1 MLQYIKIVNIEKVNN
16 MTKQLELKNEKVW
29 KLLLKF
35 SIPAIIGMMVNALY
49 NVVDRMYIGR
59 LGPLAMTGIGL
70 NLPFMTMLLAFGM
83 LVGIG
88 SAAIISIR
96 LGQNK
101 KDEAEKILGNAF
113 TLLFIIF
120 TIVMVL
126 SYIFKTDLL
135 YIFGAS
141 SETIGYA
148 DDYITIILAGALFQ
162 GLGFGI
168 NNIIRAEGNPK
179 IAMYTMLIGAVI
191 NIVLDPIFIF
201 SFNMGIKGAAIATII
216 SQFVSMV
223 WVLYHFLSDK
233 SILKFK
239 VSNLKLESKIIKNI
253 FAIGISPFFM
263 QMAASMVTIISNNA
277 LKANGGDL
285 AIGAMTVINA
295 VVIFFLMPIFGINQG
310 SQPIIG
316 FNYGAGEYK
325 RVKSALKL
333 AVAGATVIATLGF
346 VLTQFYTVGLIKIF
360 NDDPQLIN
368 VTTKGMRIFLSM
380 LPIIGFQIVSSNY
393 FQAVGKAPKAM
404 FLSLLR
410 QVIVLIPLLII
421 LPKYIGLTGVWL
433 AGPIADFTASIVTAI
448 FLYNEL
454 KHLNNSHQNKINS
467 SNSVE
472 IGSI

>member
-1 MLQYIKIVNIEKVNN
+1 MNN
-16 MTKQLELKNEKVW
+16 QLELKNEKIW
-29 KLLLKF
+29 KLLLKY

-59 LGPLAMTGIGL
+59 LGHLAMTGIGL

-96 LGQNK
+96 LGQNR
-101 KDEAEKILGNAF
+101 KDEAEKILGNAV

-120 TIVMVL
+120 SIIMTL

-179 IAMYTMLIGAVI
+179 IAMYTMLIGAII
-191 NIVLDPIFIF
+191 NIILDPIFIF
-201 SFNMGIKGAAIATII
+201 TLNMGIKGAALATII
-216 SQFVSMV
+216 SQFASMV
-223 WVLYHFLSDK
+223 WVLHHFLSDK
-233 SILKFK
+233 SIIKFK
-239 VSNLKLESKIIKNI
+239 VSNLKLELRIIKNI
-253 FAIGISPFFM
+253 FAIGMSPFFM

-277 LKANGGDL
+277 LKTTGGDI

-295 VVIFFLMPIFGINQG
+295 ITIFFLMPIFGINQG

-325 RVKSALKL
+325 RVKSTLKF
-333 AVAGATVIATLGF
+333 AVVGATIIATFGF
-346 VLTQFYTVGLIKIF
+346 ILTQFFTESLIKIF
-360 NDDPQLIN
+360 NNDKELIN
-368 VTTKGMRIFLSM
+368 VTTQGMRIFLSM

-421 LPKYIGLTGVWL
+421 LPKYLGLKGVWI

-454 KHLNNSHQNKINS
+454 KHLNHSHENKIKSFNRI
-467 SNSVE
+467 E
-472 IGSI
+472 IPSI